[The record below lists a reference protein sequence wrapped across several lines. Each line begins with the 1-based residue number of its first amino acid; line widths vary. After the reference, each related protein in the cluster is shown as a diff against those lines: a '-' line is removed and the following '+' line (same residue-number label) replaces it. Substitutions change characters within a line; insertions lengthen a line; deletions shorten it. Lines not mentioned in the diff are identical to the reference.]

1 MGKTSFAFV
10 LLLSLTHAFPTL
22 LINMSFYN
30 DYVVASNNSINENN
44 LNAKKARSTKHQLK
58 QLLKPILA
66 AIKRNN
72 KKSTYKKNAQPE
84 FYNDEC
90 DSEIDDNLANELLE
104 ARIFGEIDSCDE
116 FAAVPVYNNG
126 TMDIIPVFRGQNYI
140 PVHFAKTEA
149 GTFFWTSMVG
159 ADADISCQGDKN
171 AITNNQMP
179 ELQVPC
185 DRWAQA

>member
-1 MGKTSFAFV
+1 
-10 LLLSLTHAFPTL
+10 
-22 LINMSFYN
+22 MSFYN

-58 QLLKPILA
+58 QLLKPLIA
-66 AIKRNN
+66 VIKKN
-72 KKSTYKKNAQPE
+72 KKNSYKKNAQPE

-90 DSEIDDNLANELLE
+90 GSEIEDNFANELLE
-104 ARIFGEIDSCDE
+104 ARIFEEIDSCDE
-116 FAAVPVYNNG
+116 FSAVPVYNNG
-126 TMDIIPVFRGQNYI
+126 TMDIVPVFRGQNYI

-149 GTFFWTSMVG
+149 GTFFWTSMMG
-159 ADADISCQGDKN
+159 ADSDISCHGDKN
-171 AITNNQMP
+171 PITEHQRP